1 MVGCCGSVVVIR
13 LQGVYNQRRPC
24 DDSGGAKG
32 GDGRDER
39 EATAETK
46 GRRRQRRKGGNG
58 RDEREA
64 TAETKGRRRQRR
76 KGGDGRDE
84 REATAE
90 TKGRR
95 RLGHSLVLATV

>member
-1 MVGCCGSVVVIR
+1 MVGCCGSVVVTR

-24 DDSGGAKG
+24 DDGGGAKG
-32 GDGRDER
+32 GD
-39 EATAETK
+39 
-46 GRRRQRRKGGNG
+46 G

-84 REATAE
+84 REATASSYIA
-90 TKGRR
+90 KSSLYWRKPSPPFRLCR
-95 RLGHSLVLATV
+95 RLPFVSAVASLS

>member
-1 MVGCCGSVVVIR
+1 VVTRRVTR
-13 LQGVYNQRRPC
+13 PQGVYNRRRPC
-24 DDSGGAKG
+24 DDGGGAKG
-32 GDGRDER
+32 GD
-39 EATAETK
+39 
-46 GRRRQRRKGGNG
+46 G

-95 RLGHSLVLATV
+95 LLYLNNYQTNYYIILIEAVKRI